1 VSFKVHKCRGP
12 GLAAL
17 VFFAPPI
24 IFTEET
30 VFVIL
35 RVPIAKLVILC
46 FCVPVPFAGQP
57 KNKD

>member
-1 VSFKVHKCRGP
+1 VRKCRGP
-12 GLAAL
+12 VLAAL

-24 IFTEET
+24 IFTGET